1 MAIIEEPIELR
12 GSRGSRQVVALF
24 DSGSTYSCIR
34 PDIAS
39 EVEVVVPLP
48 EPMEFGR
55 AKDGE
60 SMLATRRVGLNFI
73 L

>member
-1 MAIIEEPIELR
+1 MPIIEEPIELR
-12 GSRGSRQVVALF
+12 GSKGSRRVVALF

-34 PDIAS
+34 PDIAR

-48 EPMEFGR
+48 EPMELGT

-60 SMLATRRVGLNFI
+60 TVRLRNGWA
-73 L
+73 